1 MTPLRDTVGDAGS
14 GRVALVTGAGG
25 GLGGAVVAE
34 LEAAD
39 WTVVASAHRGGPWAC
54 DVADRQDV
62 DRLVE
67 RVGTELGRLD
77 LVVSNAAAMTMG
89 AVDTQPAEDWWRI
102 VDVNLSGAFYLV
114 RAAAPL
120 VRAAHG
126 SVILVS
132 SEWGVTGWPNAT
144 AYAAS
149 KAGLLGL
156 TRALA
161 RELAPEVRVNAIA
174 PGVIDTPQLNVDAA
188 WEGVGLDEMRR
199 RYAEAA
205 PLRRIASPEEI
216 AWTVAFL
223 ASPAAA
229 YYTGQVLQ
237 PNGGTTTA

>member
-1 MTPLRDTVGDAGS
+1 VTSLRDIVGKAGA
-14 GRVALVTGAGG
+14 GRVALVTGTGG

-34 LEAAD
+34 LEAAG
-39 WTVVASAHRGGPWAC
+39 WTVAASAHRDGPWAC
-54 DVADRQDV
+54 DVADRPSV
-62 DRLVE
+62 DLLVE
-67 RVGTELGRLD
+67 RVGRDFGRLD
-77 LVVSNAAAMTMG
+77 LVVSNAATMTMG
-89 AVDTQPAEDWWRI
+89 PVDVQPIDDWWR
-102 VDVNLSGAFYLV
+102 VVEVNLSGAFYLA

-120 VRAAHG
+120 VRAALG
-126 SVILVS
+126 SLVFVS

-188 WEGVGLDEMRR
+188 WEGVALDEMRR
-199 RYAEAA
+199 RYAEAV
-205 PLRRIASPEEI
+205 PLRRIASPGEI

-223 ASPAAA
+223 ASPAGSF
-229 YYTGQVLQ
+229 YTGQVLQ
-237 PNGGTTTA
+237 PNGGSTMA